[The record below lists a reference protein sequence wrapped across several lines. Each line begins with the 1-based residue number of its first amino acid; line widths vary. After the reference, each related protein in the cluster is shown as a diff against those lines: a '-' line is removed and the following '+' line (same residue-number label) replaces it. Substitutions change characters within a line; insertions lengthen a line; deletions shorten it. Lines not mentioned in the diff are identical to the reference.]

1 MLKYCRIKEN
11 IMYCVTILNIK
22 LIPNFRHVTFKSNKG
37 LGLKVGPGVGL
48 GLGQVNNAGDYKSYQ
63 VANAFNYY
71 YYRETN
77 FQSLTSI
84 CNSLD

>member
-1 MLKYCRIKEN
+1 MQNVDKYNVLCN
-11 IMYCVTILNIK
+11 HFK

-37 LGLKVGPGVGL
+37 LGLRVGPGVGL

-77 FQSLTSI
+77 LESLTST

>member
-1 MLKYCRIKEN
+1 
-11 IMYCVTILNIK
+11 MYCVTILNIK

-37 LGLKVGPGVGL
+37 LGLRVGPGVGL
-48 GLGQVNNAGDYKSYQ
+48 GLGQVNNAGDFKIYQ

-71 YYRETN
+71 NYRETN
-77 FQSLTSI
+77 LESLTSI

>member
-1 MLKYCRIKEN
+1 
-11 IMYCVTILNIK
+11 MYCVTILNIK
-22 LIPNFRHVTFKSNKG
+22 LIPNFSHVTFKSNKG
-37 LGLKVGPGVGL
+37 LGLRVGPGVGL

-77 FQSLTSI
+77 LESLTSI

>member
-1 MLKYCRIKEN
+1 
-11 IMYCVTILNIK
+11 MYCVTIFKNIK

-37 LGLKVGPGVGL
+37 LSLRVGPGVGL
-48 GLGQVNNAGDYKSYQ
+48 GLGQVNNAGDYKGYQ

-77 FQSLTSI
+77 LESLTYI

>member
-1 MLKYCRIKEN
+1 
-11 IMYCVTILNIK
+11 MYCVSCNYFK

-37 LGLKVGPGVGL
+37 LGLRVGQGVGL

-77 FQSLTSI
+77 LESLTAI

>member
-1 MLKYCRIKEN
+1 
-11 IMYCVTILNIK
+11 MYCVTILNIK
-22 LIPNFRHVTFKSNKG
+22 LITNFRHVTFKSNKG
-37 LGLKVGPGVGL
+37 LGLRVGPGVGL
-48 GLGQVNNAGDYKSYQ
+48 GLGQVNAGDYKSYQ

-77 FQSLTSI
+77 LESLTSI